1 MDSVMK
7 IKKPSVFGLLPYN
20 LGRGHAFCIF
30 KYTLHLKCSS
40 NSFFSE
46 KLSEKAVFFQ
56 RLVEERVAIRYSTYK
71 QLIIE

>member
-1 MDSVMK
+1 MLSAYLNIHYIWNVPV
-7 IKKPSVFGLLPYN
+7 I
-20 LGRGHAFCIF
+20 HAM
-30 KYTLHLKCSS
+30 
-40 NSFFSE
+40 FFSE